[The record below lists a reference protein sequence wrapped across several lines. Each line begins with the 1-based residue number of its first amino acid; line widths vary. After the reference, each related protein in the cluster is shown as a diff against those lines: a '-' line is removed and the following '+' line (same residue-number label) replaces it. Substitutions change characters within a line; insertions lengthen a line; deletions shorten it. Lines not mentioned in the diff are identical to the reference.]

1 MPEPERATGRYTGTR
16 PAKSGRSRIPV
27 SYDDARKR
35 SLEELQALFDRP
47 GSMGS
52 DAGGSQVDPP
62 SSCRTRG
69 PEVWKLED
77 QVEGSLDVEDEVFS
91 KAGCLTF
98 VVVHCL

>member
-1 MPEPERATGRYTGTR
+1 MMLESDHSKNFRLYSIDQGVWEAT
-16 PAKSGRSRIPV
+16 
-27 SYDDARKR
+27 
-35 SLEELQALFDRP
+35 
-47 GSMGS
+47 
-52 DAGGSQVDPP
+52 QVDPP

>member
-1 MPEPERATGRYTGTR
+1 
-16 PAKSGRSRIPV
+16 
-27 SYDDARKR
+27 
-35 SLEELQALFDRP
+35 
-47 GSMGS
+47 MGS